1 MTEHELRELI
11 ENAVDKAVEK
21 AIDPLKQ
28 QQTEYLARILKDHGI
43 DRQTDPEKK
52 GIGAARL
59 IRALAAGGGDMTRAI
74 NFCNNTW
81 DDSLND
87 AIVKALGTNVGTGG
101 GFLVPEQ
108 FSSEII
114 ELLRARAVVRGAGP
128 IIIPMNGGTMTI
140 PKQTG
145 GATSNYIGENATE
158 PSTEQTFGDVVLTF
172 KKLRALVPIS
182 NDLLRFG
189 VPQVDTIVRDDLVAS
204 MALHEDLR
212 FLRGD
217 GTQNDPKGLRNWVN
231 PANVSTSN
239 GTSLAAVRQD
249 LNDLVTALEENDV
262 RMNRPH
268 WFMHPR
274 TKNYLLNR
282 MVDSNGNLVF
292 RAEMLAGTLMGFPFS
307 VTTQLPTNLSVTSTN
322 ADETELYLVDMAD
335 TIIGESSELEI
346 AVSSDASYQD
356 AATGAQHSAF
366 DRDQTLM
373 RAIARHDFAVR
384 HDLSIAIK
392 SDLVWGST

>member
-1 MTEHELRELI
+1 MTPDELRELI
-11 ENAVDKAVEK
+11 QGAVDKAVEK

-28 QQTEYLARILKDHGI
+28 QQTEYLARILKDNDI
-43 DRQTDPEKK
+43 ERQTDPKKK

-59 IRALAAGGGDMTRAI
+59 LRALAAGGGDMNRAI

-87 AIVKALGTNVGTGG
+87 AIVKALGTDVGTGG

-114 ELLRARAVVRGAGP
+114 ELLRARAVVRGADP
-128 IIIPMNGGTMTI
+128 LVINMDAGTMTI

-145 GATSNYIGENATE
+145 GATANYIGENVSAA
-158 PSTEQTFGDVVLTF
+158 STQPTFGDIVLTF

-189 VPQVDTIVRDDLVAS
+189 VPSVDTIIRDDLVAA
-204 MALHEDLR
+204 MGLHEDLR

-249 LNDLVTALEENDV
+249 LQL
-262 RMNRPH
+262 RP
-268 WFMHPR
+268 
-274 TKNYLLNR
+274 
-282 MVDSNGNLVF
+282 VGS
-292 RAEMLAGTLMGFPFS
+292 
-307 VTTQLPTNLSVTSTN
+307 
-322 ADETELYLVDMAD
+322 
-335 TIIGESSELEI
+335 
-346 AVSSDASYQD
+346 
-356 AATGAQHSAF
+356 F
-366 DRDQTLM
+366 D
-373 RAIARHDFAVR
+373 
-384 HDLSIAIK
+384 
-392 SDLVWGST
+392 